1 MRMVGLLEMSAEA
14 RVARRAG
21 MRVTVVVERSG

>member
-21 MRVTVVVERSG
+21 MRVMVVERSG